1 MGLREEIR
9 EELEEKE
16 RNRNETTTSEE
27 IPDDERDLHGI
38 GWNIMYNKFIRKD

>member
-16 RNRNETTTSEE
+16 RNRNETTISEK
-27 IPDDERDLHGI
+27 IPDDD
-38 GWNIMYNKFIRKD
+38 